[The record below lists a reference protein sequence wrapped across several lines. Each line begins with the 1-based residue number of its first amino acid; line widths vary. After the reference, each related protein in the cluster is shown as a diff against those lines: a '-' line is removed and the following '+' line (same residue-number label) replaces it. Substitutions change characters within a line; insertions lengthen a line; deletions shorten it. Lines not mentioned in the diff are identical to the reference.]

1 MIRFLVTREAGNYEI
16 SHPSP
21 MDFEAVFVEARR
33 LMSEGATYVQ
43 ILSGEVSLLCMQH
56 SNVGHLIT
64 GSPLPAP
71 RSWSTKTWSK
81 TKNCKNGVVIF
92 SRWVAGKQ
100 VFESHVLWR
109 ERELRNLVSLSQA
122 SAEDHHSNLAATW
135 GHATRE
141 ELDNA
146 IEGAPRGP
154 NREEG

>member
-21 MDFEAVFVEARR
+21 MDFEAVFAEARR

-43 ILSGEVSLLCMQH
+43 ILSGEVSLLCMH
-56 SNVGHLIT
+56 HNDFGGHFIT
-64 GSPLPAP
+64 GDP
-71 RSWSTKTWSK
+71 RPDPKSWSTTSWSK
-81 TKNCKNGVVIF
+81 TKHCKNGVVIF
-92 SRWVAGKQ
+92 SRWYAQ
-100 VFESHVLWR
+100 EFQTFALWR
-109 ERELRNLVSLSQA
+109 ERKLEQTSSPNSNAAELA
-122 SAEDHHSNLAATW
+122 HSNFIGKW
-135 GHATRE
+135 HRATRE